1 MASLPFSYTLKLRI
15 YIETQLNLI
24 IKSNKAKHFF
34 LGMFAHFI
42 FVSQNVLHLL
52 HIILKFPVLVWQVPR
67 SSVGRALYRECGP
80 SQDRNPVPG
89 NLQFCFFFLFITFSW
104 FFFRRFVSSRF
115 FFRRF
120 VFSRIFFS
128 KIRFLSYFK
137 SRLEIIWS
145 VFVYLSFHFN
155 TLEKAS
161 FHLLARFPFS
171 YTLEF
176 GSCIGTLLNLNIP
189 KSNKKV
195 FVVKSF

>member
-34 LGMFAHFI
+34 LGMFVHFI

-52 HIILKFPVLVWQVPR
+52 HIILKFPLHVWQVPR

-89 NLQFCFFFLFITFSW
+89 NLPFCFFFSFYYFFIIFFSKI
-104 FFFRRFVSSRF
+104 RFLSY
-115 FFRRF
+115 
-120 VFSRIFFS
+120 FFS

-145 VFVYLSFHFN
+145 VFVYLSFYFN

-189 KSNKKV
+189 KSNNKV
-195 FVVKSF
+195 FVVKSL

>member
-52 HIILKFPVLVWQVPR
+52 HIILKFPLHVWQVPR

-89 NLQFCFFFLFITFSW
+89 NLPFCFFFFFLLLFHD
-104 FFFRRFVSSRF
+104 FFFRRFVS
-115 FFRRF
+115 
-120 VFSRIFFS
+120 SRIFFS

-145 VFVYLSFHFN
+145 VFIYLSFYFN

-189 KSNKKV
+189 KSNNKV
-195 FVVKSF
+195 FVIKSF

>member
-34 LGMFAHFI
+34 LGMFVHFI
-42 FVSQNVLHLL
+42 FVSQNVLHLS
-52 HIILKFPVLVWQVPR
+52 HIILKFPLHVWQVPR

-89 NLQFCFFFLFITFSW
+89 NLPFC
-104 FFFRRFVSSRF
+104 
-115 FFRRF
+115 F
-120 VFSRIFFS
+120 VFSFYYFFMIFFS

-145 VFVYLSFHFN
+145 VFVYLSFYFN

-161 FHLLARFPFS
+161 FLLLARFPFS

-189 KSNKKV
+189 KSNNKV
-195 FVVKSF
+195 LEVKSF

>member
-1 MASLPFSYTLKLRI
+1 
-15 YIETQLNLI
+15 
-24 IKSNKAKHFF
+24 
-34 LGMFAHFI
+34 MFVHFI

-52 HIILKFPVLVWQVPR
+52 HIILKFPLHVWQVPR

-89 NLQFCFFFLFITFSW
+89 NLPFCFFFLFITFSW

-145 VFVYLSFHFN
+145 VFVYLSFYFN

-189 KSNKKV
+189 KSNNKV